1 MSIRHKLNLMFL
13 CLVVAIVSTGAIG
26 VLFAQMILPTLPAS
40 ADFGASEPPPTTSQ
54 TIAWNPLSADDP
66 ATGLILTVSNAA
78 TNVTFR
84 LPKTAANQAA
94 PCVLGTNFLVLTA
107 TNQFFAVPTRTN
119 WLLWNQAWVRPIV
132 LGSSDGSNFVEVAGG
147 EQRAV
152 KPFWFARAAIS
163 NWSRVEGKGLPG
175 GN

>member
-1 MSIRHKLNLMFL
+1 MSIRHKLNLMLL
-13 CLVVAIVSTGAIG
+13 CMIVAIVSTGAIS
-26 VLFAQMILPTLPAS
+26 VLFAQMILPPS
-40 ADFGASEPPPTTSQ
+40 SPVGAPEPPSTVNVTV
-54 TIAWNPLSADDP
+54 AWNAILPSSS

-78 TNVTFR
+78 TNAVFH
-84 LPKTAANQAA
+84 LPITATNCIA
-94 PCVLGTNFLVLTA
+94 PGVFGTNFLTITA
-107 TNQFFAVPTRTN
+107 TNPIMAGASARTN
-119 WLLWNQAWVRPIV
+119 WLLWNQAWVRPMV

-147 EQRAV
+147 EQRAE